1 MSLDLWITICHT
13 RENLAGIKVIYSLS
27 GEKHKY
33 AKISLNTTPQRRK
46 TMSKMKTIYIDLV
59 ERYPLPL
66 HNYLMGIP
74 ESLRDDAIELCSA
87 NTYTKKPKTSF
98 VDIVIN
104 QLIKQNGLLGDKN
117 IQSIKKQ

>member
-13 RENLAGIKVIYSLS
+13 SERLAAIKVIYSLS

-74 ESLRDDAIELCSA
+74 ESLRDDAIELW
-87 NTYTKKPKTSF
+87 
-98 VDIVIN
+98 
-104 QLIKQNGLLGDKN
+104 KQNHRAVCQC
-117 IQSIKKQ
+117 QSLRGWFKE